1 MIIPNALTDPPRG
14 ERVAGS
20 GRRGV
25 GVRRSTS
32 AKATLA
38 AIPILLVVLAAPAQA
53 VNGAAPKPIPGG
65 ISLST
70 HIFVPGPTAL
80 DVEPSS
86 ITDFTGFSALAYV
99 SGTATDGSGNSF
111 RLSTDMRV
119 FQGRYVGQDGVTRTA
134 TFAFI

>member
-1 MIIPNALTDPPRG
+1 M
-14 ERVAGS
+14 
-20 GRRGV
+20 
-25 GVRRSTS
+25 RRSTL

-38 AIPILLVVLAAPAQA
+38 AFPFLLILLVSPAQA

-65 ISLST
+65 ISPNA

-119 FQGRYVGQDGVTRTA
+119 FQGRYVAQDGITRTA